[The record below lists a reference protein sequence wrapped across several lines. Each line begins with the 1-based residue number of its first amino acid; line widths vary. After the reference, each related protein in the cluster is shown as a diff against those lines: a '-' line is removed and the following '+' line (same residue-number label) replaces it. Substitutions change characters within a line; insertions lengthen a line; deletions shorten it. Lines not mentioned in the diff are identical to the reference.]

1 VSHPSLGLPE
11 IDRTTGFPTAAERIR
26 AAADRIGARAL
37 EVALERDP
45 AFRDRYD
52 EIGLR
57 QLLRDTEIIIDR
69 VALSIAAN
77 DPRFVAKWADQTVP
91 IYRRRRVPMDDL
103 VHILEGLRAAIAPFV
118 PGPEA
123 TALHAAIEAGIAQAR
138 WNRRVAGDA
147 RKRNPLLQFL
157 YRGG

>member
-1 VSHPSLGLPE
+1 MSHPSLGLPE